1 MASVADL
8 LEPDYNYTYTGERR
22 KADHSTS
29 TLAELSIVDP
39 TKTAVDYGYVDTPV
53 TKPSA

>member
-1 MASVADL
+1 MASVAKL
-8 LEPDYNYTYTGERR
+8 LEPDYHYTYTGERR

-29 TLAELSIVDP
+29 TLTELSIVDP

-53 TKPSA
+53 TKASA